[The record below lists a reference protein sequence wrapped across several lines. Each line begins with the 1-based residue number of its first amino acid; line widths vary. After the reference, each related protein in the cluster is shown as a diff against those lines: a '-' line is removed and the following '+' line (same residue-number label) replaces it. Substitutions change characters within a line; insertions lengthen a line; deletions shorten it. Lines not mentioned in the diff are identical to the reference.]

1 MVFIKAETAQYIAS
15 KKVNQNADR
24 IEVNPFSFRFQS
36 SRYFVVVVVVLFW
49 FVETW
54 KLLCN

>member
-36 SRYFVVVVVVLFW
+36 SRYFVVVVVFS
-49 FVETW
+49 F
-54 KLLCN
+54 